1 MYTVPG
7 SLLLNTLF
15 LEKKKHEY
23 LTSHSYSYSFAFEWE
38 CPRMRICQSMHIRNV
53 VDDIKGFTIES
64 RMLIDLLFIE
74 EDGFFL

>member
-1 MYTVPG
+1 
-7 SLLLNTLF
+7 
-15 LEKKKHEY
+15 
-23 LTSHSYSYSFAFEWE
+23 
-38 CPRMRICQSMHIRNV
+38 MRICQSMHIRNV